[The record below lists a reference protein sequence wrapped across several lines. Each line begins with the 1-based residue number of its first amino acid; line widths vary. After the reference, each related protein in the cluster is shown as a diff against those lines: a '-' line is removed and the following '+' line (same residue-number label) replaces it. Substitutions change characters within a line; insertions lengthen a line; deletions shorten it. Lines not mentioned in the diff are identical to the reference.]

1 MHVSLAS
8 TDVPK
13 DTWLLFLPFFPVK
26 TKALVVLGIGVFV
39 LLLSALSLLMSGY
52 LFIFHLFLSMCPD
65 PHSSLCP
72 LHSNM
77 AQDKVCWPL
86 LETSTSDKSQEET
99 PLEGQQGSFCSEA
112 CRGHERA

>member
-1 MHVSLAS
+1 M
-8 TDVPK
+8 
-13 DTWLLFLPFFPVK
+13 LFLPFFPVK

-72 LHSNM
+72 LRSHV
-77 AQDKVCWPL
+77 AQDKVCRPL
-86 LETSTSDKSQEET
+86 LEMSTSDK
-99 PLEGQQGSFCSEA
+99 
-112 CRGHERA
+112 

>member
-8 TDVPK
+8 AGVSK

-39 LLLSALSLLMSGY
+39 LLLSALSLLLLGH
-52 LFIFHLFLSMCPD
+52 LLIFHLFLSMCPD

-72 LHSNM
+72 LRSHM
-77 AQDKVCWPL
+77 AQDKVCRPL
-86 LETSTSDKSQEET
+86 LETSTSDK
-99 PLEGQQGSFCSEA
+99 
-112 CRGHERA
+112 

>member
-8 TDVPK
+8 ADAPK

-39 LLLSALSLLMSGY
+39 LLLSTFSLLLPGY

-72 LHSNM
+72 LRSHV
-77 AQDKVCWPL
+77 AQDKVCRPL
-86 LETSTSDKSQEET
+86 LETSTSDK
-99 PLEGQQGSFCSEA
+99 
-112 CRGHERA
+112 